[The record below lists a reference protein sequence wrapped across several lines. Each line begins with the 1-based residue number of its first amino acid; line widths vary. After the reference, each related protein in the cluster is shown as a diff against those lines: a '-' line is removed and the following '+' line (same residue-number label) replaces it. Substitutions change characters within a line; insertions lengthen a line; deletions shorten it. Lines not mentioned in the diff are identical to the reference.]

1 MIKRNNK
8 AEKVAYTTEIAKQDL
23 RALLK
28 TMAEDDHLLIH
39 RLEIRLKQGNVYRV
53 IARITRDKN
62 AAL

>member
-1 MIKRNNK
+1 MIKRNSK
-8 AEKVAYTTEIAKQDL
+8 AEKVAYTTEITKSDL

-39 RLEIRLKQGNVYRV
+39 RLEIRLKQGNIYRV